1 MNPKLRKF
9 LSKIINDK
17 FLKKF
22 DYRIIKIQ
30 SNKIKEATS
39 DENLLIEKCMQYS
52 TTPYIRMWT
61 LINSIN
67 YVSSNNIKGDFV
79 ECGVWKGGNLIL
91 YNQLNKK
98 KNLNRKI
105 YGYDTFEGMST
116 PSRFDFKN
124 NTSSQTYINNLYNQR
139 TNSKSGWSK
148 CTIDEV
154 KENILTESSLENIN
168 LIKGKVED
176 TLLNNNNV
184 PEKISILRLDT
195 DFYESTKIELE
206 VLFPRLEK
214 NGILIID
221 DYGYKYGARKAVDEY
236 FKEKPF
242 LIYVDH
248 DCRLL
253 IKN

>member
-22 DYRIIKIQ
+22 DYKIIKLQ
-30 SNKIKEATS
+30 SNKIEEATS

-52 TTPYIRMWT
+52 MTPYIRMWT

-67 YVSSNNIKGDFV
+67 YVSSNNIEGDFV

-116 PSRFDFKN
+116 PSRFDFKD
-124 NTSSQTYINNLYNQR
+124 NTSSQSYINNLYNQK

-148 CTIDEV
+148 STIDEV

-195 DFYESTKIELE
+195 DFYESTKMELE

-221 DYGYKYGARKAVDEY
+221 DYGFKYGARKAVDEY
-236 FKEKPF
+236 FKKKPF